1 MKLIWLAHAAA
12 TWALVG
18 LIWLIQL
25 VHYPGFGRV
34 GAEAFA
40 GYEAFHTRA
49 ITPLVGVLM
58 LAEGLTA
65 LLLLGM
71 AEGTTERLWLAAG
84 LGLVVLVWLH
94 TAFVAVPL
102 HSRLSAGYTAEAIN
116 QLVATNWV
124 RTLAWT
130 ARGLLVGWLIWR
142 RWV

>member
-1 MKLIWLAHAAA
+1 MKLVWLVHAAA

-34 GAEAFA
+34 GADAFA

-65 LLLLGM
+65 LLLLG
-71 AEGTTERLWLAAG
+71 AAFTATERLALGIG
-84 LGLVVLVWLH
+84 LGLIALVWLH
-94 TAFVAVPL
+94 TALIAVPL
-102 HSRLSAGYTAEAIN
+102 HGRLASGADAEAIGR
-116 QLVATNWV
+116 LVATNWV

-142 RWV
+142 RWG